1 MKKFFLMMLASV
13 FLLLSEQIYAQ
24 CAAPGSVTTSI
35 STTPNTCAGNGLIT
49 ATFTS
54 LTNTTIQLLKSGS
67 IMQSIINPSSPVTF
81 GTLQPGNDYEVKLI
95 C

>member
-35 STTPNTCAGNGLIT
+35 STTPNTCAGNGSIT

-54 LTNTTIQLLKSGS
+54 LTNTTIQLLKTSS
-67 IMQSIINPSSPVTF
+67 EIIKQKKVFFMNHLMEWKQCVWTKASS
-81 GTLQPGNDYEVKLI
+81 QN
-95 C
+95 